1 MFSSALLVSDP
12 KATSRCLQSPG
23 RAALSVR
30 RAAEIPVCQ
39 FKWHSPSS
47 SACIFRST
55 AKCGKQG
62 TQLSP
67 LERAYLR
74 SQQAKQHPQKTATQ
88 GGSFLLLSSF
98 NMLPFFYLL
107 PAGLPVQ
114 PGSLCCM
121 RTASL
126 EKKVSINLLHLPT
139 VDVHLSSNSALGAL
153 HVHLVQDLHS
163 SGV

>member
-67 LERAYLR
+67 PERAYPR
-74 SQQAKQHPQKTATQ
+74 SQQARQHPQKTATQ

-98 NMLPFFYLL
+98 NMLPFFFFLL
-107 PAGLPVQ
+107 PAGLPARQHV
-114 PGSLCCM
+114 M
-121 RTASL
+121 H
-126 EKKVSINLLHLPT
+126 EDSIT
-139 VDVHLSSNSALGAL
+139 GEESF
-153 HVHLVQDLHS
+153 HS
-163 SGV
+163 SPSPPYCRCASFLQLCPGATACIPWPRPPF